1 MAGANQDVQRLSQEY
16 EELGEA
22 IQQLQQAKAQVDAQI
37 NGCEG
42 AVESLESIDSGED
55 ILVSLGGDTRIR
67 ANVED
72 IEEVL
77 VGVGADVTLE
87 LERGEAVEQLEEK
100 IDKLE
105 AQKKDLDAEIQ
116 DKEERLQEV
125 AQQAQ
130 QAQLGR

>member
-22 IQQLQQAKAQVDAQI
+22 IQQLQQAKAQVDAEI
-37 NGCEG
+37 SGCED
-42 AVESLESIDSGED
+42 AVESLETIESGSE
-55 ILVSLGGDTRIR
+55 IFVSLGGDTRIR
-67 ANVED
+67 ATVED
-72 IEEVL
+72 VEDVL

-87 LERGEAVEQLEEK
+87 LERGDAVEQLEEK
-100 IDKLE
+100 IDELE
-105 AQKKDLDAEIQ
+105 SQKADLDQEIES
-116 DKEERLQEV
+116 KEERLQQV